1 MAGNT
6 ISSTSRLEYNLPRVY
21 GFAQMTESPG
31 KQHLT
36 KRYMWL
42 VIAAGAAIFAYACYT
57 LPYQQLDFRFLLL
70 FSLTVAIS
78 SGIGIRVPRVN
89 TTITVADS
97 FVFLTLLLYGPEAA
111 VIVAASDG
119 LSSGL
124 RISKRLITVLFNA
137 GATTLAVFLTG
148 AIVRTLFGSPID
160 ISTLPH
166 SLVVILLCVAA
177 LVQYL
182 SHTWLVAICLACK
195 SDRPLWQTW
204 ATHYL
209 WSSLTYFVGAF
220 VAGGIIKLQT
230 SISFYAVLAPLPVI
244 SIIYFTYEKYLE
256 DIRATAAQ
264 AERAER
270 ERAEAEH
277 ARAEAE
283 RLRAEQAELHVEELN
298 RYVEKLERTSRELQ
312 ESREH
317 FRHAA
322 FHDALTG
329 LPNRTLFTDHLRV
342 AVGRARQ
349 NDQYLFCVLFL
360 DLDRFKNIN
369 DSLGHPCGDELL
381 MLVARRLEAC
391 IRQTDMVARFGGDEF
406 AILLDGMEDPSDAI
420 SVAKKVQQAISAPF
434 KLHNHQA
441 VTTASIGVALGT
453 NNYSEAEDVIRDA
466 DTAMYRAKEHGKACY
481 EIFDTAMHT
490 RAVTLLRLESDF
502 RRALENQEL
511 CVYYQPIVAI
521 ESGELHGFEAL
532 VRWEHPERGIIL
544 PSDFIPLA
552 EETGL
557 IVPLG
562 LSVLREAC
570 NQLRS
575 WQQRSVLNRYL
586 IMSVN
591 LSGKQLMQ
599 PNLTEKIEEVLRES
613 QLDPWRLKLE
623 ITETVVMENSELAAI
638 TLTKLRGLG
647 VRLSIDD
654 FGTGYSSLSYLNRF
668 PVDTLKIDRS
678 FVARMSQAD
687 ENLQIVKTIVTLA
700 GNLGMEVVAEGVE
713 TEDQLSQLK
722 ALKCQYAQ
730 GFLFAEPL
738 DVDEAEL
745 FIQHSAQAMD
755 TNVTSLVSAEFAM

>member
-1 MAGNT
+1 
-6 ISSTSRLEYNLPRVY
+6 
-21 GFAQMTESPG
+21 MTESVG
-31 KQHLT
+31 NQSFT

-42 VIAAGAAIFAYACYT
+42 TVAAGGAIFSYSSYK

-70 FSLTVAIS
+70 FLLTVVIS
-78 SGIGIRVPRVN
+78 SRIGIRVPRVN

-111 VIVAASDG
+111 VIVAAADG
-119 LSSGL
+119 LTSGL
-124 RISKRLITVLFNA
+124 HISKRLITVLFNA
-137 GATTLAVFLTG
+137 AATTVAVFITG
-148 AIVRTLFGSPID
+148 AVARILFGFPIN
-160 ISTLPH
+160 IAAQSYSTI
-166 SLVVILLCVAA
+166 LVVLCVVA

-182 SHTWLVAICLACK
+182 SHTSLVAICHACK
-195 SDRPLWQTW
+195 TNRPVWQTW
-204 ATHYL
+204 TTHYL
-209 WSSLTYFVGAF
+209 WSSLTYFIGAF
-220 VAGGIIKLQT
+220 VAGGIIRLEGT
-230 SISFYAVLAPLPVI
+230 ISFYAVLAPLPII

-329 LPNRTLFTDHLRV
+329 LPNRSLFTDHLRV
-342 AVGRARQ
+342 ALERARQ
-349 NDQYLFCVLFL
+349 NDEYLFCVLFL

-381 MLVARRLEAC
+381 ILVARRLEAC

-406 AILLDGMEDPSDAI
+406 AILLDGMHDS
-420 SVAKKVQQAISAPF
+420 SVAMSVAEKVQQTISAPF
-434 KLHNHQA
+434 KLHNHEA
-441 VTTASIGVALGT
+441 VTTASIGVALST
-453 NNYSEAEDVIRDA
+453 NNYAEAEDVIRDA
-466 DTAMYRAKEHGKACY
+466 DTAMYRAKEHGKARY

-502 RRALENQEL
+502 RRALENEEL
-511 CVYYQPIVAI
+511 CVYYQPIVSI
-521 ESGELHGFEAL
+521 GTGELHGFEAL
-532 VRWEHPERGIIL
+532 VRWQHPERGLVL
-544 PSDFIPLA
+544 PNDFIPLA

-570 NQLRS
+570 HQLRE
-575 WQQRSVLNRYL
+575 WQEHSVLNRYL

-599 PNLTEKIEEVLRES
+599 PDLTEKIEEVLRES
-613 QLDPWRLKLE
+613 HLDPWHLKLE
-623 ITETVVMENSELAAI
+623 ITETVVMENPELAAV
-638 TLTKLRGLG
+638 TLAKLRSLG

-678 FVARMSQAD
+678 FVTTMSEAD
-687 ENLQIVKTIVTLA
+687 ENVQIVKTIVTLA
-700 GNLGMEVVAEGVE
+700 GNLGMEVIAEGVE
-713 TEDQLSQLK
+713 TESQLNLLRV
-722 ALKCQYAQ
+722 LKCQYAQ
-730 GFLFAEPL
+730 GFLFSEPL
-738 DVDEAEL
+738 DVTEADLFIRNAAQGFDANVTALVTAEL
-745 FIQHSAQAMD
+745 AM
-755 TNVTSLVSAEFAM
+755 

>member
-1 MAGNT
+1 MIDSA
-6 ISSTSRLEYNLPRVY
+6 
-21 GFAQMTESPG
+21 G
-31 KQHLT
+31 KQSLT

-42 VIAAGAAIFAYACYT
+42 VVATGAAIFSYSCYT

-70 FSLTVAIS
+70 FSLTLGIS
-78 SGIGIRVPRVN
+78 SGFGIRVPRVN
-89 TTITVADS
+89 TTITVADT
-97 FVFLTLLLYGPEAA
+97 FVFLTLLLYGPQAA
-111 VIVAASDG
+111 VIVAAADG

-137 GATTLAVFLTG
+137 TATTVSVFTTG
-148 AIVRTLFGSPID
+148 AVMRILFGSPIH
-160 ISTLPH
+160 IATQPYS
-166 SLVVILLCVAA
+166 VVIVLLCVVA

-195 SDRPLWQTW
+195 SDRPVWQTW
-204 ATHYL
+204 TMHYL
-209 WSSLTYFVGAF
+209 WSSLTYFIGAF
-220 VAGGIIKLQT
+220 VAGGIIKLEGT
-230 SISFYAVLAPLPVI
+230 ISFYAVLATLPII

-270 ERAEAEH
+270 DRAEAEH

-298 RYVEKLERTSRELQ
+298 RYVGKLERTSRELQ

-329 LPNRTLFTDHLRV
+329 LPNRSLFTDHLRV

-349 NDQYLFCVLFL
+349 NDEYLFCVLFL

-381 MLVARRLEAC
+381 ILVARRLEGC

-406 AILLDGMEDPSDAI
+406 AILLDGMRDSSDAI
-420 SVAKKVQQAISAPF
+420 SVAEKVQRAISAPF
-434 KLHNHQA
+434 KLHNHEA
-441 VTTASIGVALGT
+441 VTTASIGVALGG
-453 NNYSEAEDVIRDA
+453 NNYAEAEDVIRDA
-466 DTAMYRAKEHGKACY
+466 DTAMYRAKEQGKARY

-502 RRALENQEL
+502 RRALENEEL
-511 CVYYQPIVAI
+511 CVYYQPIVSI
-521 ESGELHGFEAL
+521 ENGELHGFEAL
-532 VRWEHPERGIIL
+532 VRWQHPERGIIL
-544 PSDFIPLA
+544 PSDFVPLA

-557 IVPLG
+557 IVSLG

-570 NQLRS
+570 RQLRK
-575 WQQRSVLNRYL
+575 WQERSVLNRHL
-586 IMSVN
+586 VMSVN

-599 PNLTEKIEEVLRES
+599 PDLTEKIEEVLRES
-613 QLDPWRLKLE
+613 HLNPWHLKLE
-623 ITETVVMENSELAAI
+623 ITETVVMENPELAAI
-638 TLTKLRGLG
+638 TLAKLRGLG

-678 FVARMSQAD
+678 FVTTMSEAD

-700 GNLGMEVVAEGVE
+700 GHLGMEVIAEGVE
-713 TEDQLSQLK
+713 TEDQLNQLRV
-722 ALKCQYAQ
+722 LKCQYAQ
-730 GFLFAEPL
+730 GYLFAEPL
-738 DVDEAEL
+738 DVMSADM
-745 FIQHSAQAMD
+745 FIRNAAQGFNA
-755 TNVTSLVSAEFAM
+755 NVTALMSAEFAM

>member
-1 MAGNT
+1 MTVSAGNQT
-6 ISSTSRLEYNLPRVY
+6 
-21 GFAQMTESPG
+21 
-31 KQHLT
+31 LT

-42 VIAAGAAIFAYACYT
+42 VIAAGTAIFAYSCYT

-70 FSLTVAIS
+70 FSLTVGIS

-97 FVFLTLLLYGPEAA
+97 FVFLTLLLYGPAAA
-111 VIVAASDG
+111 VIVAAADG

-124 RISKRLITVLFNA
+124 RISKRWITVFFNA
-137 GATTLAVFLTG
+137 AATSLAVFTTG
-148 AIVRTLFGSPID
+148 AISQVLFGAHVNIGQQPYSAVI
-160 ISTLPH
+160 
-166 SLVVILLCVAA
+166 ILLCVAA

-182 SHTWLVAICLACK
+182 AHTWLVAICLAYK
-195 SDRPLWQTW
+195 SDRPVWQTW

-220 VAGGIIKLQT
+220 VAGAIIKLET
-230 SISFYAVLAPLPVI
+230 TISFYAVLAPLPVI

-256 DIRATAAQ
+256 DIRATAAK

-342 AVGRARQ
+342 ALGHSRQ

-406 AILLDGMEDPSDAI
+406 AILLDGMQDPADAI
-420 SVAKKVQQAISAPF
+420 SIAEKVQKAISAPF
-434 KLHNHQA
+434 KLHNHEA

-466 DTAMYRAKEHGKACY
+466 DTAMYRAKEHGKARY

-502 RRALENQEL
+502 RRALEHEEL
-511 CVYYQPIVAI
+511 CVYYQPIISIAN
-521 ESGELHGFEAL
+521 GELHGFEAL
-532 VRWEHPERGIIL
+532 VRWQHPERGIIL

-562 LSVLREAC
+562 LRVLREAC
-570 NQLRS
+570 SQLRR

-586 IMSVN
+586 VMSVN

-599 PNLTEKIEEVLRES
+599 PDLTQQIEAVLRES
-613 QLDPWRLKLE
+613 QLDPWHLKLE

-638 TLTKLRGLG
+638 TLAKLRGLG

-678 FVARMSQAD
+678 FVTRMSQSD

-700 GNLGMEVVAEGVE
+700 GNLGMEVIAEGVE
-713 TEDQLSQLK
+713 TEDQLNQLK
-722 ALKCQYAQ
+722 ALHCQYAQ
-730 GFLFAEPL
+730 GYLFSEPL
-738 DVDEAEL
+738 NTAEAEM
-745 FIQHSAQAMD
+745 FIHHASQAIE
-755 TNVTSLVSAEFAM
+755 TTALVGAEFAM

>member
-1 MAGNT
+1 
-6 ISSTSRLEYNLPRVY
+6 
-21 GFAQMTESPG
+21 MTESTG
-31 KQHLT
+31 KQRLT
-36 KRYMWL
+36 KQYMWL
-42 VIAAGAAIFAYACYT
+42 VVATGAAIFACSCYN

-70 FSLTVAIS
+70 FSLTVGIS

-89 TTITVADS
+89 ATITVADS
-97 FVFLTLLLYGPEAA
+97 FVFLTLLLYGPAAA
-111 VIVAASDG
+111 VIVAAADG

-124 RISKRLITVLFNA
+124 RISKRWITVFFNA
-137 GATTLAVFLTG
+137 AATTLAVFLTG
-148 AIVRTLFGSPID
+148 TITEVFFGSHINIGTQPY
-160 ISTLPH
+160 SA
-166 SLVVILLCVAA
+166 VVILLCVAA

-182 SHTWLVAICLACK
+182 SHTWIVAICLAFK
-195 SDRPLWQTW
+195 SDRPLGQTW

-220 VAGGIIKLQT
+220 VAGGIIKLET
-230 SISFYAVLAPLPVI
+230 TISFYAVLAPLPII

-298 RYVEKLERTSRELQ
+298 RYVEKLERAGRDLQ

-342 AVGRARQ
+342 ALGRARQ
-349 NDQYLFCVLFL
+349 NEQYLFCVLFL

-381 MLVARRLEAC
+381 ILVARRLEAC

-406 AILLDGMEDPSDAI
+406 AILLDGIQEPSDAVH
-420 SVAKKVQQAISAPF
+420 VAEKVQQAISAAF
-434 KLHNHQA
+434 KLHNHEA

-466 DTAMYRAKEHGKACY
+466 DTAMYRAKEHGKARY

-502 RRALENQEL
+502 RRALEHREL
-511 CVYYQPIVAI
+511 CVYYQPIVSIAT
-521 ESGELHGFEAL
+521 GELHGFEAL
-532 VRWEHPERGIIL
+532 VRWQHPERGIVL
-544 PSDFIPLA
+544 PTDFIPLA

-562 LSVLREAC
+562 LTVLREAC
-570 NQLRS
+570 SQLRQ

-586 IMSVN
+586 VMSVN
-591 LSGKQLMQ
+591 LSAKQLMQ
-599 PNLTEKIEEVLRES
+599 IDLTEQIEAVLRDS
-613 QLDPWRLKLE
+613 HLDPWHLKLE

-638 TLTKLRGLG
+638 TLAKLRRLG

-678 FVARMSQAD
+678 FVTRLSEAA

-700 GNLGMEVVAEGVE
+700 GNLGMEVIAEGVE
-713 TEDQLSQLK
+713 TEDQLNHLK
-722 ALKCQYAQ
+722 ALNCQYAQ
-730 GFLFAEPL
+730 GYLFAEPL
-738 DVDEAEL
+738 EAAEAEM
-745 FIQHSAQAMD
+745 FIEHAAHAID
-755 TNVTSLVSAEFAM
+755 ANAAALVSAEFAM